1 VSIAK
6 RSPCESRDVNNYSVR
21 LLKAVASCYE
31 RTLFFSYQRLRWWV
45 PLGPIG
51 KRDRGPV
58 RAGPRGLVAGV
69 IVGASFFA
77 TSPANANHSL
87 AVQQTPS
94 APFGVGVARCTFVD
108 HTRNVLNYSTTPTS
122 VLSNVRKLV
131 TEIRYPTLPVAGEPN
146 PINGAE
152 PVAKIGGYPMI
163 VFAHGY
169 DVTPETFAPLLDAW
183 VRAGFVVAAPFFP
196 DENRFAVAAQHG
208 ANTEDDIRNEPAD
221 MTFVTRAILQAS
233 AGQSPGCSVANGLVN
248 ASELGLAGHSDGA
261 TAVGLLAFARG
272 DNLQGVSYAS
282 LRAGLAYRAVVV
294 MSGQEDGAQSY
305 AAPARHPAFLVIQ
318 SAADQCNPIRNGV
331 KLYGDIA
338 QSNKWFLELHRAHH
352 LPPFDGVD
360 VPAFRVVASTSTRF
374 FRIALQGATLVPGL
388 VAYGNQN
395 PPVAEM
401 FEGDPGPSLR
411 YAPNLPEFCSPN

>member
-1 VSIAK
+1 MSHGPIDK
-6 RSPCESRDVNNYSVR
+6 SGRSPSRTGPSV
-21 LLKAVASCYE
+21 LA
-31 RTLFFSYQRLRWWV
+31 
-45 PLGPIG
+45 
-51 KRDRGPV
+51 
-58 RAGPRGLVAGV
+58 AGV
-69 IVGASFFA
+69 IVTASFLV
-77 TSPANANHSL
+77 TSPANASHGL
-87 AVQQTPS
+87 AVQRTPS
-94 APFGVGVARCTFVD
+94 APFGIGVARCTFVD
-108 HTRNVLNYSTTPTS
+108 HTRNLLNYSTTPTS
-122 VLSNVRKLV
+122 VLSNERKLV
-131 TEIRYPTLPVAGEPN
+131 TEIRYPTRSVAGEPN
-146 PINGAE
+146 PINGAV

-233 AGQSPGCSVANGLVN
+233 AGQSSGCPVANGLVN

-261 TAVGLLAFARG
+261 TAVALLAYARG

-282 LRAGLAYRAVVV
+282 LRAGLNYRAIVV
-294 MSGQEDGAQSY
+294 MSGEEDGTQSY
-305 AAPARHPAFLVIQ
+305 AVPASQPAFLNIQ

-331 KLYGDIA
+331 KLYNDIV
-338 QSNKWFLELHRAHH
+338 QSNKWFLELHFAHH

-360 VPAFRVVASTSTRF
+360 APAYRVVASTSTRF
-374 FRIALQGATLVPGL
+374 FRITLQGATLERGL

-401 FEGDPGPSLR
+401 FNGEPGPSLSR
-411 YAPNLPEFCSPN
+411 APKLSVFCGPN